1 VEEVTRKKN
10 KVVVIVEWGEDCAIQ
25 VWNQDTAGN
34 QQSHRT

>member
-25 VWNQDTAGN
+25 VMESRYSWEPTI
-34 QQSHRT
+34 T